1 MTDDAQ
7 RWKAKYLE
15 SLEQQELQEQRWNE
29 RLDLL
34 RRGLVR
40 SSLAAE
46 GSDKAVDQ
54 CMQELRDLI
63 RSEQMD
69 NGLSALIPRLEKAVL
84 DSEHRR
90 QQRVEQNVA
99 GITGLTQQ
107 LLALD
112 PPREVRKALK
122 QFSKR
127 IEERASQSRELPALL
142 AELSSL
148 QGKTLSVLGS
158 DQVARPGLLQRL
170 FGGRDEARGDAPT
183 EQPKTQP
190 ASEQDFELE
199 DDEPPAQA
207 TPAPAQAAPVVEPA
221 PMAPAAPQPAASANP
236 VVVEQT
242 IERAEPGQPQPA
254 AAPSA
259 TRAAPSAASLD
270 SLPLDARII
279 TGDGDPAFALPER
292 PEPGYSA
299 VAPHIADSLLG
310 LLDELELPE
319 HHQPQGE
326 ALRER
331 MRGGLNWYELV
342 PLLDD
347 LAVLVLAVTDS
358 GQREF
363 AGYLKQLNE
372 RLAAFLGTLTEA
384 HEGYSESVESARN
397 FNQELRDQVSG
408 LQASVQ
414 EAVDLPSLKRALE
427 QRLDG
432 LLSTVGDHQRQREG
446 REEEVAQR
454 LRALSQRVAEMEQEA
469 QGFRDHLEEQRQ
481 KALTDPLTGLANRAG
496 WAERLELEVAR
507 WRRYG
512 GELLLAV
519 LDIDHFKRINDGYGH
534 LAGDKVLK
542 IIAGELLK
550 RLRKTDFL
558 ARFGGEEFVLLV
570 PSTPLEGGQQ
580 LLETLRGAIESCPF
594 HFRGE
599 PVTITLSGGLTAF
612 LPGESSETAFGRADQ
627 ALYKAK
633 RQGRNRV
640 ELG

>member
-90 QQRVEQNVA
+90 QQRIEQNVA

-170 FGGRDEARGDAPT
+170 FGGRDEAAGDAPT

-199 DDEPPAQA
+199 DDEPPAPVA
-207 TPAPAQAAPVVEPA
+207 PAPAQAAPVVEPA
-221 PMAPAAPQPAASANP
+221 PMAPAAPPPAASANP
-236 VVVEQT
+236 VAIEQPVERT
-242 IERAEPGQPQPA
+242 EPGQPQPA
-254 AAPSA
+254 VTPSV
-259 TRAAPSAASLD
+259 TRAVPSAASLD

-331 MRGGLNWYELV
+331 LRGGLNWYELV

-454 LRALSQRVAEMEQEA
+454 LQALSQRVAEMEQEA

-542 IIAGELLK
+542 IIAGELVK